1 MAQPDYVPLSS
12 ADRVRPSERLPPP
25 RRWFQ
30 DRPAEVGKP
39 DQPMGGRFGVPG
51 PDQGYGMLLAEQFE
65 DRLVLA
71 EGERAEDAI
80 TGCLGVALRRAALFG
95 RAPVKTDLELAFTAW
110 GFLGDAPDELVQLR
124 KPLFQGTAKA
134 YLDQRDIVDRVAE
147 STLRSTPAQV
157 RELLRTDWRSLF
169 DNAND

>member
-51 PDQGYGMLLAEQFE
+51 PDQGYGMLLAQQFE
-65 DRLVLA
+65 ERLELT
-71 EGERAEDAI
+71 EGERVEDVI
-80 TGCLGVALRRAALFG
+80 PGCLGVALRRAALFG
-95 RAPVKTDLELAFTAW
+95 RAPVKTDLELAFTLW
-110 GFLGDAPDELVQLR
+110 GFLGDAPDGLVEMR

-134 YLDQRDIVDRVAE
+134 YLDQRAIVDRVAE
-147 STLRSTPAQV
+147 STLRCTPAQA
-157 RELLRTDWRSLF
+157 RELLQSDWRSLF
-169 DNAND
+169 TETS